1 MSVVRMDKWLWA
13 ARFFK
18 TRTLAADACEM
29 GRVESNGMRAKA
41 SREVRVGDLL
51 KVKSEAGE
59 FVVEVLVPGQVR
71 GPAAVAQTMYREDEA
86 SREARLKAAEEQRAM
101 AKEGLMDLG
110 RPTKKGRRDINK
122 WKGRIHPF

>member
-1 MSVVRMDKWLWA
+1 MDKWLWA

-41 SREVRVGDLL
+41 SREVRVGDSL

-71 GPAAVAQTMYREDEA
+71 GPAAVAQTMYREDDA

-101 AKEGLMDLG
+101 AKDGLLDLG
-110 RPTKKGRRDINK
+110 RPTKKGRRDIKK
-122 WKGRIHPF
+122 WKGRVHPF